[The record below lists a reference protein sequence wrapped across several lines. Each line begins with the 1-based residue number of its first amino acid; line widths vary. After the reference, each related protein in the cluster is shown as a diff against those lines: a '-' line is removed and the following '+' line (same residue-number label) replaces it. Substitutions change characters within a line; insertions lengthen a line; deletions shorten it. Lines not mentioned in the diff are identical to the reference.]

1 MKRYLTDSDFLVAV
15 FNSKDASHDK
25 AMEISKRLGSSEVEL
40 WGSNLIQQESATVV
54 SHRIGMDAVRVFVK
68 KLVADVDRFV
78 DIDKGLEKLAW
89 GIFLRQTKKGCSF
102 VDCANLAVIKKY
114 KLDGIMTFDEFY
126 PKELRV
132 GV

>member
-15 FNSKDASHDK
+15 FNSNDASHDK
-25 AMEISKRLGSSEVEL
+25 AMEISGRLDSSEVEL

-54 SHRIGMDAVRVFVK
+54 SHRMGMDAVRVFVN
-68 KLVADVDRFV
+68 KLVADVDRLV

-89 GIFLRQTKKGCSF
+89 GIFLKQTKKGCSF
-102 VDCANLAVIKKY
+102 VDCANLALIRKY
-114 KLDGIMTFDEFY
+114 KLDGILAFDEFY